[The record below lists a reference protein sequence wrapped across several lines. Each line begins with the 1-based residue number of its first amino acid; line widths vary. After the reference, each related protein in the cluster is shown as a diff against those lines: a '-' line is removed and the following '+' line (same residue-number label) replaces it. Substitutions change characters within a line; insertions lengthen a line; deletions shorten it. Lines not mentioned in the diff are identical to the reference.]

1 MDKYNSSLPLSFH
14 IDDLD
19 EVTVLTNDD
28 SIDMNSSVKLNNFTD
43 EFSVDHLISN
53 NEPEPLHPPPTTLSI
68 LDDSTISQLMAM
80 PILTAQESRA
90 CPEQHP
96 AAITPMDC
104 RFSKMTKDNTIMGR
118 EELQAQHGEQYEE
131 SNDNHSDNLL
141 RGPDLFPPTNL
152 IQGTRLLFESPIA
165 ELERVPPMIPQP
177 NGPHMIPRATSYD
190 NFDPIPMNNMSLYPK
205 NPVSFHRLK
214 NTSDANPY
222 SNSESNSTHQCTYD
236 DTATRTYPKN
246 EVHVPI
252 SSFLRPTDRHMVS
265 DFTNA
270 IIDEMEVTFF
280 GHRDSKKG
288 ARGRLPVGFPGMAC
302 RHCKEGTP
310 GFRKGCYFP
319 SSIKTISDSKKTLYS
334 IHKHL
339 MKCSSCPE
347 ETKRQ
352 LNYLFSSHLAMCKSN
367 NRHGNQRAF
376 FRQIWLKLHPPH
388 PDICKRRMTL

>member
-1 MDKYNSSLPLSFH
+1 MDKHNSSLPFSFH

-53 NEPEPLHPPPTTLSI
+53 NEPGPLPPTTLSI

-80 PILTAQESRA
+80 PILTAQESRV
-90 CPEQHP
+90 CREQHP
-96 AAITPMDC
+96 AVITPMDC
-104 RFSKMTKDNTIMGR
+104 RFSKMTKDNTIITR
-118 EELQAQHGEQYEE
+118 DELRAQQSEQYE
-131 SNDNHSDNLL
+131 SNYNHSDNFLPL
-141 RGPDLFPPTNL
+141 GPDLFSPTNL
-152 IQGTRLLFESPIA
+152 IEGTRLLFESPIFG
-165 ELERVPPMIPQP
+165 EHVPPMIPQP

-190 NFDPIPMNNMSLYPK
+190 NFDPVLINNMSLYPK

-214 NTSDANPY
+214 NTSDAY
-222 SNSESNSTHQCTYD
+222 HDSNSKSNSIHQCTYD

-246 EVHVPI
+246 GVHVPI

-280 GHRDSKKG
+280 GDRDSKKG
-288 ARGRLPVGFPGMAC
+288 TRGRLPVGFPGMAC
-302 RHCKEGTP
+302 RHCKEGAP

-347 ETKRQ
+347 ETKRE
-352 LNYLFSSHLAMCKSN
+352 LNYLFSAHLAMCKSN

-388 PDICKRRMTL
+388 PDIPKSKMSL